1 MGPEKDIFDQWSE
14 EREKKSWIVKKIQFI
29 SLWWNH
35 DGKYYHK
42 YVKQGVKNII
52 YWFPII
58 WKDRHWDHGYIFTIL
73 QHKLKAQS
81 KEIGGKDRHTRAQ
94 YDSKKMNLCVNLI
107 QKLQDDFY
115 EMEYMNYA
123 KDRQW
128 FEPCE
133 DKPGY
138 STWESENIWEEYDQY
153 FRKYP
158 NIHRRVMNGEGFA
171 PIEGREDDKH
181 FVAMSIA
188 HMNQDRA
195 HKLLFKILERDIQG
209 WWD

>member
-1 MGPEKDIFDQWSE
+1 
-14 EREKKSWIVKKIQFI
+14 
-29 SLWWNH
+29 
-35 DGKYYHK
+35 
-42 YVKQGVKNII
+42 
-52 YWFPII
+52 
-58 WKDRHWDHGYIFTIL
+58 
-73 QHKLKAQS
+73 
-81 KEIGGKDRHTRAQ
+81 
-94 YDSKKMNLCVNLI
+94 MNLCVNLI

-123 KDRQW
+123 KDRHW
-128 FEPCE
+128 FEPCN
-133 DKPGY
+133 DGTGN

-195 HKLLFKILERDIQG
+195 HKLLFKILERDIQR

>member
-1 MGPEKDIFDQWSE
+1 MKDFFEDRPKLNLWD
-14 EREKKSWIVKKIQFI
+14 KI
-29 SLWWNH
+29 SLWWRF
-35 DGKYYHK
+35 DGRYYHK
-42 YVKQGVKNII
+42 FLKQGVKNIM

-94 YDSKKMNLCVNLI
+94 YDSQKMNLCVNLI

-115 EMEYMNYA
+115 EMEYMDYA
-123 KDRQW
+123 KNRHW
-128 FEPCE
+128 FEPCN
-133 DKPGY
+133 DGTGN

-158 NIHRRVMNGEGFA
+158 NIHRRVLKGGGFA
-171 PIEGREDDKH
+171 PIKGREDDKH
-181 FVAMSIA
+181 FIAMSIA
-188 HMNQDRA
+188 HMNHDRA
-195 HKLLFKILERDIQG
+195 HKLLFKILERDIQR

>member
-1 MGPEKDIFDQWSE
+1 MEDFFDDRPKLNLWD
-14 EREKKSWIVKKIQFI
+14 KIY
-29 SLWWNH
+29 LWWKF
-35 DGKYYHK
+35 DGRYYHK
-42 YVKQGVKNII
+42 FVKQGVKNII
-52 YWFPII
+52 YWLPII

-115 EMEYMNYA
+115 EMEYMDYA
-123 KDRQW
+123 KNRHW
-128 FEPCE
+128 FEPCN
-133 DKPGY
+133 DGTGN

-158 NIHRRVMNGEGFA
+158 NIHRRVLNGEGFSS
-171 PIEGREDDKH
+171 IKGREDDKH

-195 HKLLFKILERDIQG
+195 HKLLFKILERDVQR

>member
-1 MGPEKDIFDQWSE
+1 MEDFFDDRPKLNLWD
-14 EREKKSWIVKKIQFI
+14 KIY
-29 SLWWNH
+29 LWWKF
-35 DGKYYHK
+35 DGRYYHK
-42 YVKQGVKNII
+42 FVKQGVKNII
-52 YWFPII
+52 YWLPII

-123 KDRQW
+123 KDRHW
-128 FEPCE
+128 FEPCN
-133 DKPGY
+133 DGTGN

-158 NIHRRVMNGEGFA
+158 NIHRRVLNGEGFSS
-171 PIEGREDDKH
+171 IKGREDDKH

-195 HKLLFKILERDIQG
+195 HKLLFKILERDVQR

>member
-1 MGPEKDIFDQWSE
+1 MEDFFDDRPKLNLWD
-14 EREKKSWIVKKIQFI
+14 KIY
-29 SLWWNH
+29 LWWKF
-35 DGKYYHK
+35 DGRYYHK
-42 YVKQGVKNII
+42 FVKQGVKNII
-52 YWFPII
+52 YWLPII

-115 EMEYMNYA
+115 EMEYMDYA
-123 KDRQW
+123 KNRHW
-128 FEPCE
+128 FEPCN
-133 DKPGY
+133 DGTGN

-158 NIHRRVMNGEGFA
+158 NIHRRVLNGEGFSS
-171 PIEGREDDKH
+171 IKGREDDKH

-195 HKLLFKILERDIQG
+195 HKLLFKILERDIQR

>member
-1 MGPEKDIFDQWSE
+1 MEDFFDDRPKLNLWD
-14 EREKKSWIVKKIQFI
+14 KI
-29 SLWWNH
+29 SLWWRF
-35 DGKYYHK
+35 DGRYYHK
-42 YVKQGVKNII
+42 FLKQGVRNII

-81 KEIGGKDRHTRAQ
+81 KEIGSKDRHTRAQ
-94 YDSKKMNLCVNLI
+94 YDSQKMNLCVKLI

-123 KDRQW
+123 KDRHW
-128 FEPCE
+128 FEPCN
-133 DKPGY
+133 DGTGN

-158 NIHRRVMNGEGFA
+158 NIHKRVMNGEGFA
-171 PIEGREDDKH
+171 PIKGREDDKH
-181 FVAMSIA
+181 FIAMSIA

-195 HKLLFKILERDIQG
+195 HKLLFKILERDIQR